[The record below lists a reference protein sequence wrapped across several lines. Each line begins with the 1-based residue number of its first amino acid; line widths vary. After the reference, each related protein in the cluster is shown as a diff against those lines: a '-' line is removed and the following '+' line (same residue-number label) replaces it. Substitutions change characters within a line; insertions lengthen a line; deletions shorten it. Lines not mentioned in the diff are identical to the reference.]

1 MSDYEDPLDRMRRL
15 SRMSP
20 DMIEPVLALQD
31 DAQVLLLHLYFGD
44 DGRALAKAMAC
55 PLCGANA
62 GKRLWEHMRK
72 DHGVVHEWCRFK
84 DRLIHCI
91 CGEQMQDYS
100 AFRDHFLA
108 NAQEC
113 YTIFLMQGGTRGLK

>member
-1 MSDYEDPLDRMRRL
+1 MSSFNPYGIPDTFIPNMENVL
-15 SRMSP
+15 S
-20 DMIEPVLALQD
+20 LQD
-31 DAQVLLLHLYFGD
+31 DAQVMLLSLYFHA
-44 DGRALAKAMAC
+44 DGCDIARTMSC
-55 PLCGANA
+55 PLCGVHA

-72 DHGVVHEWCRFK
+72 EHGVVHEWCRFTDK
-84 DRLIHCI
+84 LIHCI
-91 CGEQMQDYS
+91 CGENLQDYG